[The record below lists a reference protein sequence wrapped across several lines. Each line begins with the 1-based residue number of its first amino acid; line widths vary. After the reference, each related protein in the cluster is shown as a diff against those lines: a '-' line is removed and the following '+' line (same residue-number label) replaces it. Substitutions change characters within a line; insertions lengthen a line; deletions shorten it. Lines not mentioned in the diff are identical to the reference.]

1 MMIIIEI
8 ILNDY
13 LIKMKKSL

>member
-8 ILNDY
+8 IVSPMVGLRVA
-13 LIKMKKSL
+13 

>member
-8 ILNDY
+8 IVPY
-13 LIKMKKSL
+13 IKS

>member
-1 MMIIIEI
+1 MIIIEI